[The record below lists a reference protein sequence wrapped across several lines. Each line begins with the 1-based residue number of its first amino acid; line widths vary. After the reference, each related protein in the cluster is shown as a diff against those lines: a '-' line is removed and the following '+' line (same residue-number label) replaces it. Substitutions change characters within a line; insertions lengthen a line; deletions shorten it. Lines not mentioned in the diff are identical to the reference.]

1 MKTRRVLIA
10 SGVLLAAVVL
20 QTSLFARIRPF
31 DVAPALVLVVV
42 IGYARHLQAETAILL
57 GFGAGLVQD
66 LMAVSPLGLWAL
78 VMSSAAYV
86 VVRFRD
92 RLEEDF
98 GLITPFVFAVSFGA
112 LALFAVLGTIFGEK
126 TLADG
131 GMVKKLLVP
140 AIYNVV
146 LSFAVLPFVAWT
158 IGATRRVRSEFHL

>member
-1 MKTRRVLIA
+1 MRSRRILIA
-10 SGVLLAAVVL
+10 AGVLLAAVAL
-20 QTSLFARIRPF
+20 QTSLFVRIRPF
-31 DVAPALVLVVV
+31 DVAPSLVLVVV

-78 VMSSAAYV
+78 VMSSSAYA
-86 VVRFRD
+86 VVRFGGQID
-92 RLEEDF
+92 EDF
-98 GLITPFVFAVSFGA
+98 GTLAPFVFAVSFGA

-158 IGATRRVRSEFHL
+158 VGASRRGRSELRL